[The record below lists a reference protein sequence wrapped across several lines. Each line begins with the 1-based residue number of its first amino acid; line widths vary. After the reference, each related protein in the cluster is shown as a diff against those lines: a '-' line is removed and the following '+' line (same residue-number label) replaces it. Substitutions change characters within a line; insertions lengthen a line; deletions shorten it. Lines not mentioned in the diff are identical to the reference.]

1 MEVFEYTNKGCREEN
16 QDYIV
21 HGPLPYGASIYIIAD
36 GMGGYSNGAVASKTV
51 GDAIFDFVELNI
63 TQYEPS
69 KLLKEAISFA
79 NDSLMLKRLALG
91 AKKMGC
97 VIAILLIL
105 DEYAYI
111 SWLGDSRIYMF
122 RNSKEVYRTEDHSF
136 LNEMTKVKT
145 LHPSNYEK
153 YSSIVTKSIMGC
165 EVVDVAPI
173 KRIKVESGDV
183 FILCSDGFYK
193 EVEIR
198 KALDFNSRLSEYL
211 DGLASYVSDNYSL
224 IKVAL

>member
-1 MEVFEYTNKGCREEN
+1 MEVFEYTNQGCREEN

-21 HGPLPYGASIYIIAD
+21 HGSLPNGASIYIIAD
-36 GMGGYSNGAVASKTV
+36 GMGGYSNGAVASKIV

-63 TQYEPS
+63 TQYEPAI
-69 KLLKEAISFA
+69 LLKESISFA

-97 VIAILLIL
+97 VIAVLLVI
-105 DEYAYI
+105 DGYAYL

-122 RNSKEVYRTEDHSF
+122 RNSKEIYRTEDHSII
-136 LNEMTKVKT
+136 NEMVKIKT

-153 YSSIVTKSIMGC
+153 YSSIVTKSIMGS
-165 EVVDVAPI
+165 ETVDVAPI
-173 KRIKVESGDV
+173 KRIKVERGDV

-193 EVEIR
+193 EIEIC
-198 KALDFNSRLSEYL
+198 KVLDFDSSLTEYL
-211 DGLASYVSDNYSL
+211 DGFASHISDNYSF